1 MSWFSIIKKPL
12 PFIPEDNMPSYFLFP
27 ALMDE
32 GNFNT
37 ILDRIKTSKKFVK
50 SLRGTL
56 SALKDAPEKYYEEYD
71 TGEATLEQFTE
82 RFNKLKELISEI
94 EPDKKY
100 LSENE
105 AISQLNMIRD
115 LINNKKPDEA
125 KQEFSEFNKN
135 TPKYN
140 TKLAFWSN
148 KPRLQQKYLFV
159 SNTLGAKNY
168 ITFKNPPKNKNL
180 LRIFAE
186 LIGGE
191 LSEDIILTDF
201 ENFTQLQEKIRGDSG
216 VSQFYSEHFAPIL
229 GKRKSVGLNFV
240 EGGKS
245 SKIPDNFLISDKKF
259 KAKATFDAN
268 DVFKFIDVLNSGKF
282 AGKKDKFLPKE
293 FDRSA
298 LGPNIEDETVPDML
312 FLTKS
317 GSGAKSVALNPMAS
331 LILKTE
337 FKEDW
342 FSNFFNEFRI
352 NETQTDGEAELEVI
366 DDITES
372 IFLGQD
378 NSRKFNVNVRPF
390 INELVENKSR
400 TDTKAARTA
409 VRKEI
414 RNQMRLSR
422 NIKNIVSNTK
432 DISRRQQL
440 TFLKD
445 YFTVSEFKQLKAT
458 IEKIYDADDLEYQY
472 IDYSGEN
479 VEEDEMGDLAFYVQI
494 TFDDGIRKLNLTP
507 NTIIEKIPDDVLEFS
522 NIPKVRD
529 LITGSSFPEFVKQK
543 ADEMDKLINS
553 KDVGASPLE
562 QLNPKNFISFLSR
575 MADHALNDMTPKEVF
590 KSVKANPQSE
600 EVASRLQD
608 LDKKIPDYLKRIRDA
623 IIKAFEF
630 QMKDIA
636 ENYEKYMT
644 GKNVEN
650 TTKALNAFK
659 EEGLLED

>member
-1 MSWFSIIKKPL
+1 MSWFSVIKKPL

-56 SALKDAPEKYYEEYD
+56 SALKDSPEKYYEEYD

-82 RFNKLKELISEI
+82 RFNKLKELVSEI
-94 EPDKKY
+94 EPEKKY
-100 LSENE
+100 LSESE
-105 AISQLNMIRD
+105 AISQLNQMRD
-115 LINNKKPDEA
+115 LINDTKHDEA
-125 KQEFSEFNKN
+125 KEKFAEFNKN

-168 ITFKNPPKNKNL
+168 ITFENPPENKNL

-191 LSEDIILTDF
+191 LNEGIILTDF
-201 ENFTQLQEKIRGDSG
+201 QNNTEFVQKIKKDKGIL
-216 VSQFYSEHFAPIL
+216 QFYNEHFAGIA
-229 GKRKSVGLNFV
+229 GKRKPVGWKFV
-240 EGGKS
+240 SGGKTS
-245 SKIPDNFLISDKKF
+245 EIPDNFLISDKKF

-293 FDRSA
+293 FPES
-298 LGPNIEDETVPDML
+298 DETVPDML

-352 NETQTDGEAELEVI
+352 NETQSDEEAELEVI
-366 DDITES
+366 NDITES

-378 NSRKFNVNVRPF
+378 NSRKFNVSVRPF
-390 INELVENKSR
+390 INELVENRSR
-400 TDTKAARTA
+400 TDTTQARTA

-414 RNQMRLSR
+414 RNQMQLSR
-422 NIKNIVSNTK
+422 NIKNVVSSAK
-432 DISRRQQL
+432 DTSRRRQL

-445 YFTVSEFKQLKAT
+445 YFTISEFKQLKAT
-458 IEKIYDADDLEYQY
+458 IEKIYGAEDLEYQY

-479 VEEDEMGDLAFYVQI
+479 VDEDEMGDVAFYVQVR
-494 TFDDGIRKLNLTP
+494 FDDGIEEFDITP
-507 NTIIEKIPDDVLEFS
+507 DTIIERIPKDVLQLVFS

-590 KSVKANPQSE
+590 KSVKADPQSE
-600 EVASRLQD
+600 EVASRLQE

-623 IIKAFEF
+623 IIKAFEV

-644 GKNVEN
+644 SKNVGN

>member
-56 SALKDAPEKYYEEYD
+56 SALKDSPEKYYEEYD

-94 EPDKKY
+94 EPEKKY

-105 AISQLNMIRD
+105 AISQLNLMRD
-115 LINNKKPDEA
+115 LINNGKNDEA
-125 KQEFSEFNKN
+125 KKKFAEFNKN
-135 TPKYN
+135 TPKYS
-140 TKLAFWSN
+140 TDSQYWKA
-148 KPRLQQKYLFV
+148 KPKLQQKYLFV

-216 VSQFYSEHFAPIL
+216 VLQFYSENFAPIV
-229 GKRKSVGLNFV
+229 GKRKSAGLNFV

-259 KAKATFDAN
+259 TAKATFDAN

-293 FDRSA
+293 FPDS
-298 LGPNIEDETVPDML
+298 DETVPDML

-352 NETQTDGEAELEVI
+352 NETQSDEEAELEVI

-372 IFLGQD
+372 IFLGQE
-378 NSRKFNVNVRPF
+378 NSRKFNVSVRPF

-422 NIKNIVSNTK
+422 NIKNTVTTAK
-432 DISRRQQL
+432 DTSRRQQL

-445 YFTVSEFKQLKAT
+445 YFTISEFKKLKAT
-458 IEKIYDADDLEYQY
+458 IEKMYGAENLEYQY

-494 TFDDGIRKLNLTP
+494 AFDDGIEERNITP
-507 NTIIEKIPDDVLEFS
+507 NTVIEKIPEDVLQLVFS
-522 NIPKVRD
+522 SIPKVRD

>member
-1 MSWFSIIKKPL
+1 MNWFSVIKKPL

-56 SALKDAPEKYYEEYD
+56 SALKDSPEKYYEEYD

-94 EPDKKY
+94 EPEKKY

-105 AISQLNMIRD
+105 AISQLNMMRD
-115 LINNKKPDEA
+115 LINNGKNNEA
-125 KQEFSEFNKN
+125 KQKFAEFSKN
-135 TPKYN
+135 TPKYS
-140 TKLAFWSN
+140 TDSQYWKA
-148 KPRLQQKYLFV
+148 KPKLQQKYLFV

-168 ITFKNPPKNKNL
+168 ITFKNPPENKNL

-191 LSEDIILTDF
+191 LSEGIILTDF
-201 ENFTQLQEKIRGDSG
+201 DNFKQLQEKIRGDSG

-259 KAKATFDAN
+259 TAKATFDAN

-282 AGKKDKFLPKE
+282 AGKKDRFLPKE
-293 FDRSA
+293 FPDS
-298 LGPNIEDETVPDML
+298 DETVPDML

-317 GSGAKSVALNPMAS
+317 GSGAKSVVLNPMAS

-337 FKEDW
+337 FKDDW

-352 NETQTDGEAELEVI
+352 NETQSDEEAELEVI

-372 IFLGQD
+372 IFLGQE
-378 NSRKFNVNVRPF
+378 NSRKFNVSVRPF

-422 NIKNIVSNTK
+422 NIKNAVTTAK
-432 DISRRQQL
+432 DTSRRQQL

-445 YFTVSEFKQLKAT
+445 YFTISEFKQLKPT
-458 IEKIYDADDLEYQY
+458 IEKIYGADDLEYQY

-479 VEEDEMGDLAFYVQI
+479 VEEDEMGDLAFYVQV
-494 TFDDGIRKLNLTP
+494 TFDDGIRELNLTP
-507 NTIIEKIPDDVLEFS
+507 NTIIEKIPEDVLQLVFS

-543 ADEMDKLINS
+543 ADEMDELINS

-608 LDKKIPDYLKRIRDA
+608 LDKKIPDYLKRIRNA
-623 IIKAFEF
+623 IIKAFEV

-644 GKNVEN
+644 SKNIQN

>member
-1 MSWFSIIKKPL
+1 MIGMNWFSVIKKPL

-56 SALKDAPEKYYEEYD
+56 SALKDSPEKYYEEYD

-94 EPDKKY
+94 EPEKKY

-105 AISQLNMIRD
+105 AISQLNMMRD
-115 LINNKKPDEA
+115 LINNGKNNEA
-125 KQEFSEFNKN
+125 KQKFAEFSKN
-135 TPKYN
+135 TPKYS
-140 TKLAFWSN
+140 TDSQYWKA
-148 KPRLQQKYLFV
+148 KPKLQQKYLFV

-168 ITFKNPPKNKNL
+168 ITFKNPPENKNL

-191 LSEDIILTDF
+191 LSEGIILTDF
-201 ENFTQLQEKIRGDSG
+201 DNFKQLQEKIRGDSG

-229 GKRKSVGLNFV
+229 GKRKSAGLNFV

-259 KAKATFDAN
+259 TAKATFDAN

-282 AGKKDKFLPKE
+282 AGKKDRFLPKE
-293 FDRSA
+293 FPDS
-298 LGPNIEDETVPDML
+298 DETVPDML

-317 GSGAKSVALNPMAS
+317 GSGAKSVVLNPMAS

-337 FKEDW
+337 FKDDW

-352 NETQTDGEAELEVI
+352 NETQSDEEAELEVI

-372 IFLGQD
+372 IFLGQE
-378 NSRKFNVNVRPF
+378 NSRKFNVSVRPF

-422 NIKNIVSNTK
+422 NIKNAVTTAK
-432 DISRRQQL
+432 DTSRRQQL

-445 YFTVSEFKQLKAT
+445 YFTISEFKQLKPT
-458 IEKIYDADDLEYQY
+458 IEKIYGAEDLEYQY

-479 VEEDEMGDLAFYVQI
+479 VEEDEMGDLAFYVQV
-494 TFDDGIRKLNLTP
+494 TFDDGIRELNLTP
-507 NTIIEKIPDDVLEFS
+507 NTIIEKIPEDVLQLVFS

-543 ADEMDKLINS
+543 ADEMDELINS

-608 LDKKIPDYLKRIRDA
+608 LDKKIPDYLKRIRNA
-623 IIKAFEF
+623 IIKAFEV

-644 GKNVEN
+644 SKNIQN

>member
-1 MSWFSIIKKPL
+1 MNWFSVIKKPL

-56 SALKDAPEKYYEEYD
+56 SALKDSPEKYYEEYD

-94 EPDKKY
+94 EPEKKY

-105 AISQLNMIRD
+105 AISQLNMMRD
-115 LINNKKPDEA
+115 LINNGKNNEA
-125 KQEFSEFNKN
+125 KQKFAEFSKN
-135 TPKYN
+135 TPKYS
-140 TKLAFWSN
+140 TDSQYWKA
-148 KPRLQQKYLFV
+148 KPKLQQKYLFV

-168 ITFKNPPKNKNL
+168 ITFKNPPENKNL

-191 LSEDIILTDF
+191 LSEGIILTDF
-201 ENFTQLQEKIRGDSG
+201 DNFKQLQEKIRGDSG

-229 GKRKSVGLNFV
+229 GKRKSAGLNFV

-259 KAKATFDAN
+259 TAKATFDAN

-282 AGKKDKFLPKE
+282 AGKKDRFLPKE
-293 FDRSA
+293 FPDS
-298 LGPNIEDETVPDML
+298 DETVPDML

-317 GSGAKSVALNPMAS
+317 GSGAKSVVLNPMAS

-337 FKEDW
+337 FKDDW

-352 NETQTDGEAELEVI
+352 NETQSDEEAELEVI

-372 IFLGQD
+372 IFLGQE
-378 NSRKFNVNVRPF
+378 NSRKFNVSVRPF

-422 NIKNIVSNTK
+422 NIKNAVTTAK
-432 DISRRQQL
+432 DTSRRQQL

-445 YFTVSEFKQLKAT
+445 YFTISEFKQLKPT
-458 IEKIYDADDLEYQY
+458 IEKIYGAEDLEYQY

-479 VEEDEMGDLAFYVQI
+479 VEEDEMGDLAFYVQV
-494 TFDDGIRKLNLTP
+494 TFDDGIRELNLTP
-507 NTIIEKIPDDVLEFS
+507 NTIIEKIPEDVLQLVFS

-543 ADEMDKLINS
+543 ADEMDELINS

-608 LDKKIPDYLKRIRDA
+608 LDKKIPDYLKRIRNA
-623 IIKAFEF
+623 IIKAFEV

-644 GKNVEN
+644 SKNIQN

>member
-1 MSWFSIIKKPL
+1 MIGMNWFSVIKKPL

-56 SALKDAPEKYYEEYD
+56 SALKDSPEKYYEEYD

-94 EPDKKY
+94 EPEKKY

-105 AISQLNMIRD
+105 AISQLNMMRD
-115 LINNKKPDEA
+115 LINNGKNDEA
-125 KQEFSEFNKN
+125 KQKFAEFSKN
-135 TPKYN
+135 TPKYS
-140 TKLAFWSN
+140 TDSQYWKA
-148 KPRLQQKYLFV
+148 KPKLQQKYLFV

-191 LSEDIILTDF
+191 LSEGIILTDF
-201 ENFTQLQEKIRGDSG
+201 DNFKQLQEKIRGDSG

-229 GKRKSVGLNFV
+229 GKRKSAGLNFV

-259 KAKATFDAN
+259 TAKATFDAN

-282 AGKKDKFLPKE
+282 AGKKDRFLPKE
-293 FDRSA
+293 FPDS
-298 LGPNIEDETVPDML
+298 DETVPDML

-317 GSGAKSVALNPMAS
+317 GSGAKSVVLNPMAS

-337 FKEDW
+337 FKDDW

-352 NETQTDGEAELEVI
+352 NETQSDEEAELEVI

-372 IFLGQD
+372 IFLGQE
-378 NSRKFNVNVRPF
+378 NSRKFNVSVRPF

-422 NIKNIVSNTK
+422 NIKNAVTTAK
-432 DISRRQQL
+432 DTSRRQQL

-445 YFTVSEFKQLKAT
+445 YFTISEFKQLKPT
-458 IEKIYDADDLEYQY
+458 IEKIYGAEDLEYQY

-479 VEEDEMGDLAFYVQI
+479 VEEDEMGDLAFYVQV
-494 TFDDGIRKLNLTP
+494 TFDDGIRELNLTP
-507 NTIIEKIPDDVLEFS
+507 NTIIEKIPEDVLQLVFS

-543 ADEMDKLINS
+543 ADEMDELINS

-608 LDKKIPDYLKRIRDA
+608 LDKKIPDYLKRIRNA
-623 IIKAFEF
+623 IIKAFEV

-644 GKNVEN
+644 SKNIQN

>member
-1 MSWFSIIKKPL
+1 MIGMNWFSVIKKPL

-56 SALKDAPEKYYEEYD
+56 SALKDSPEKYYEEYD

-94 EPDKKY
+94 EPEKKY

-105 AISQLNMIRD
+105 AISQLNMMRD
-115 LINNKKPDEA
+115 LINNGKNNEA
-125 KQEFSEFNKN
+125 KQKFAEFSKN
-135 TPKYN
+135 TPKYS
-140 TKLAFWSN
+140 TDSQYWKA
-148 KPRLQQKYLFV
+148 KPKLQQKYLFV

-168 ITFKNPPKNKNL
+168 ITFKNPPENKNL

-191 LSEDIILTDF
+191 LSEGIILTDF
-201 ENFTQLQEKIRGDSG
+201 DNFKQLQEKIRGDSG

-259 KAKATFDAN
+259 TAKATFDAN

-282 AGKKDKFLPKE
+282 AGKKDRFLPKE
-293 FDRSA
+293 FPDS
-298 LGPNIEDETVPDML
+298 DETVPDML

-317 GSGAKSVALNPMAS
+317 GSGAKSVVLNPMAS

-337 FKEDW
+337 FKDDW

-352 NETQTDGEAELEVI
+352 NETQSDEEAELEVI

-372 IFLGQD
+372 IFLGQE
-378 NSRKFNVNVRPF
+378 NSRKFNVSVRPF

-422 NIKNIVSNTK
+422 NIKNAVTTAK
-432 DISRRQQL
+432 DTSRRQQL

-445 YFTVSEFKQLKAT
+445 YFTISEFKQLKPT
-458 IEKIYDADDLEYQY
+458 IEKIYGAEDLEYQY

-479 VEEDEMGDLAFYVQI
+479 VEEDEMGDLAFYVQV
-494 TFDDGIRKLNLTP
+494 TFDDGIRELNLTP
-507 NTIIEKIPDDVLEFS
+507 NTIIEKIPEDVLQLVFS

-543 ADEMDKLINS
+543 ADEMDELINS

-608 LDKKIPDYLKRIRDA
+608 LDKKIPDYLKRIRNA
-623 IIKAFEF
+623 IIKAFEV

-644 GKNVEN
+644 SKNIQN

>member
-1 MSWFSIIKKPL
+1 MNWFSVIKKPL

-56 SALKDAPEKYYEEYD
+56 SALKDSPEKYYEEYD

-94 EPDKKY
+94 EPEKKY

-105 AISQLNMIRD
+105 AISQLNMMRD
-115 LINNKKPDEA
+115 LINNGKNDEA
-125 KQEFSEFNKN
+125 KQKFSEFSKN
-135 TPKYN
+135 TPKYS
-140 TKLAFWSN
+140 TDSQYWKA
-148 KPRLQQKYLFV
+148 KPKLQQKYLFV

-191 LSEDIILTDF
+191 LSEGIILTDF
-201 ENFTQLQEKIRGDSG
+201 DNFKQLQEKIRGDSG

-229 GKRKSVGLNFV
+229 GKRKSAGLNFV

-259 KAKATFDAN
+259 TAKATFDAN

-282 AGKKDKFLPKE
+282 AGKKDRFLPKE
-293 FDRSA
+293 FPDS
-298 LGPNIEDETVPDML
+298 DETVPDML

-317 GSGAKSVALNPMAS
+317 GSGAKSVVLNPMAS

-337 FKEDW
+337 FKDDW

-352 NETQTDGEAELEVI
+352 NETQSDEEAELEVI

-372 IFLGQD
+372 IFLGQE
-378 NSRKFNVNVRPF
+378 NSRKFNVSVRPF

-422 NIKNIVSNTK
+422 NIKNAVTTAK
-432 DISRRQQL
+432 DTSRRQQL

-445 YFTVSEFKQLKAT
+445 YFTISEFKQLKPT
-458 IEKIYDADDLEYQY
+458 IEKIYGADDLEYQY

-479 VEEDEMGDLAFYVQI
+479 VEEDEMGDLAFYVQV
-494 TFDDGIRKLNLTP
+494 TFDDGIRELNLTP
-507 NTIIEKIPDDVLEFS
+507 NTIIEKIPEDVLQLVFS

-543 ADEMDKLINS
+543 ADEMDELINS

-608 LDKKIPDYLKRIRDA
+608 LDKKIPDYLKRIRNA
-623 IIKAFEF
+623 IIKAFEV

-644 GKNVEN
+644 SKNIQN

>member
-1 MSWFSIIKKPL
+1 MIGMNWFSVIKKPL

-56 SALKDAPEKYYEEYD
+56 SALKDSPEKYYEEYD

-94 EPDKKY
+94 EPEKKY

-105 AISQLNMIRD
+105 AISQLNMMRD
-115 LINNKKPDEA
+115 LINNGKNNEA
-125 KQEFSEFNKN
+125 KQKFAEFSKN
-135 TPKYN
+135 TPKYS
-140 TKLAFWSN
+140 TDSQYWKA
-148 KPRLQQKYLFV
+148 KPKLQQKYLFV

-168 ITFKNPPKNKNL
+168 ITFKNPPENKNL

-191 LSEDIILTDF
+191 LSEGIILTDF
-201 ENFTQLQEKIRGDSG
+201 DNFTQLQEKIRGDSG

-229 GKRKSVGLNFV
+229 GKRKSAGLNFV

-259 KAKATFDAN
+259 TAKATFDAN

-282 AGKKDKFLPKE
+282 AGKKDRFLPKE
-293 FDRSA
+293 FPDS
-298 LGPNIEDETVPDML
+298 DETVPDML

-317 GSGAKSVALNPMAS
+317 GSGAKSVVLNPMAS

-337 FKEDW
+337 FKDDW

-352 NETQTDGEAELEVI
+352 NETQSDEEAELEVI

-372 IFLGQD
+372 IFLGQE
-378 NSRKFNVNVRPF
+378 NSRKFNVSVRPF

-422 NIKNIVSNTK
+422 NIKNAVTTAK
-432 DISRRQQL
+432 DTSRRQQL

-445 YFTVSEFKQLKAT
+445 YFTISEFKQLKPT
-458 IEKIYDADDLEYQY
+458 IEKIYGAEDLEYQY

-479 VEEDEMGDLAFYVQI
+479 VEEDEMGDLAFYVQV
-494 TFDDGIRKLNLTP
+494 TFDDGIRELNLTP
-507 NTIIEKIPDDVLEFS
+507 NTIIEKIPEDVLQLVFS

-543 ADEMDKLINS
+543 ADEMDELINS

-608 LDKKIPDYLKRIRDA
+608 LDKKIPDYLKRIRNA
-623 IIKAFEF
+623 IIKAFEV

-644 GKNVEN
+644 SKNIQN

>member
-1 MSWFSIIKKPL
+1 MNWFSVIKKPL

-56 SALKDAPEKYYEEYD
+56 SALKDSPEKYYEEYD

-94 EPDKKY
+94 EPEKKY

-105 AISQLNMIRD
+105 AISQLNMMRD
-115 LINNKKPDEA
+115 LINNGKNDEA
-125 KQEFSEFNKN
+125 KQKFSEFSKN
-135 TPKYN
+135 TPKYS
-140 TKLAFWSN
+140 TDSQYWKA
-148 KPRLQQKYLFV
+148 KPKLQQKYLFV

-168 ITFKNPPKNKNL
+168 ITFKNPPENKNL

-191 LSEDIILTDF
+191 LSEGIILTDF
-201 ENFTQLQEKIRGDSG
+201 DNFTQLQEKIRGDSG

-245 SKIPDNFLISDKKF
+245 SKIPDNFLISDKEF
-259 KAKATFDAN
+259 KAKATFNAD

-282 AGKKDKFLPKE
+282 AGKKDRFLPKE
-293 FDRSA
+293 FPDS
-298 LGPNIEDETVPDML
+298 DETVPDML

-317 GSGAKSVALNPMAS
+317 GSGAKSVVLNPMAS

-337 FKEDW
+337 FKDDW

-352 NETQTDGEAELEVI
+352 NETQSDEEAELEVI

-372 IFLGQD
+372 IFLGQE
-378 NSRKFNVNVRPF
+378 NSRKFNVSVRPF

-422 NIKNIVSNTK
+422 NIKNAVTTAK
-432 DISRRQQL
+432 DTSRRQQL

-445 YFTVSEFKQLKAT
+445 YFTISEFKQLKPT
-458 IEKIYDADDLEYQY
+458 IEKIYGAEDLEYQY

-479 VEEDEMGDLAFYVQI
+479 VEEDEMGDLAFYVQV
-494 TFDDGIRKLNLTP
+494 TFDDGIRELNLTP
-507 NTIIEKIPDDVLEFS
+507 NTIIEKIPEDVLQLVFS

-543 ADEMDKLINS
+543 ADEMDELINS

-608 LDKKIPDYLKRIRDA
+608 LDKKIPDYLKRIRNA
-623 IIKAFEF
+623 IIKAFEV

-644 GKNVEN
+644 SKNIQN

>member
-1 MSWFSIIKKPL
+1 MIGMNWFSVIKKPL

-56 SALKDAPEKYYEEYD
+56 SALKDSPEKYYEEYD

-94 EPDKKY
+94 EPEKKY

-105 AISQLNMIRD
+105 AISQLNMMRD
-115 LINNKKPDEA
+115 LINNGKNNEA
-125 KQEFSEFNKN
+125 KQKFAEFSKN
-135 TPKYN
+135 TPKYS
-140 TKLAFWSN
+140 TDSQYWKA
-148 KPRLQQKYLFV
+148 KPKLQQKYLFV

-168 ITFKNPPKNKNL
+168 ITFKNPPENKNL

-191 LSEDIILTDF
+191 LSEGIILTDF
-201 ENFTQLQEKIRGDSG
+201 DNFTQLQEKIRGDSG

-229 GKRKSVGLNFV
+229 GKRKSAGLNFV

-259 KAKATFDAN
+259 TAKATFDAN

-282 AGKKDKFLPKE
+282 AGKKDRFLPKE
-293 FDRSA
+293 FPDS
-298 LGPNIEDETVPDML
+298 DETVPDML

-317 GSGAKSVALNPMAS
+317 GSGAKSVVLNPMAS

-337 FKEDW
+337 FKDDW

-352 NETQTDGEAELEVI
+352 NETQSDEEAELEVI

-372 IFLGQD
+372 IFLGQE
-378 NSRKFNVNVRPF
+378 NSRKFNVSVRPF

-422 NIKNIVSNTK
+422 NIKNAVTTAK
-432 DISRRQQL
+432 DTSRRQQL

-458 IEKIYDADDLEYQY
+458 IEKIYGADDLEYQY

-479 VEEDEMGDLAFYVQI
+479 VEEDEMGDLAFYVQV
-494 TFDDGIRKLNLTP
+494 TFDDGIRELNLTP
-507 NTIIEKIPDDVLEFS
+507 NTIIEKIPEDVLQLVFS

-543 ADEMDKLINS
+543 ADEMDELINS

-608 LDKKIPDYLKRIRDA
+608 LDKKIPDYLKRIRNA
-623 IIKAFEF
+623 IIKAFEV

-644 GKNVEN
+644 SKNIQN

>member
-1 MSWFSIIKKPL
+1 MNWFSVIKKPL

-56 SALKDAPEKYYEEYD
+56 SALKDSPEKYYEEYD

-94 EPDKKY
+94 EPEKKY

-105 AISQLNMIRD
+105 AISQLNMMRD
-115 LINNKKPDEA
+115 LINNGKNNEA
-125 KQEFSEFNKN
+125 KQKFAEFSKN
-135 TPKYN
+135 TPKYS
-140 TKLAFWSN
+140 TDSQYWKA
-148 KPRLQQKYLFV
+148 KPKLQQKYLFV

-168 ITFKNPPKNKNL
+168 ITFKNPPENKNL

-191 LSEDIILTDF
+191 LSEGIILTDF
-201 ENFTQLQEKIRGDSG
+201 DNFTQLQEKIRGDSG

-245 SKIPDNFLISDKKF
+245 SKIPDNFLISDKEF
-259 KAKATFDAN
+259 KAKATFNAD

-282 AGKKDKFLPKE
+282 AGKKDRFLPKE
-293 FDRSA
+293 FPDS
-298 LGPNIEDETVPDML
+298 DETVPDML

-317 GSGAKSVALNPMAS
+317 GSGAKSVVLNPMAS

-337 FKEDW
+337 FKDDW

-352 NETQTDGEAELEVI
+352 NETQSDEEAELEVI

-372 IFLGQD
+372 IFLGQE
-378 NSRKFNVNVRPF
+378 NSRKFNVSVRPF

-422 NIKNIVSNTK
+422 NIKNAVTTAK
-432 DISRRQQL
+432 DTSRRQQL

-445 YFTVSEFKQLKAT
+445 YFTISEFKQLKPT
-458 IEKIYDADDLEYQY
+458 IEKIYGAEDLEYQY

-479 VEEDEMGDLAFYVQI
+479 VEEDEMGDLAFYVQV
-494 TFDDGIRKLNLTP
+494 TFDDGIRELNLTP
-507 NTIIEKIPDDVLEFS
+507 NTIIEKIPEDVLQLVFS

-543 ADEMDKLINS
+543 ADEMDELINS

-608 LDKKIPDYLKRIRDA
+608 LDKKIPDYLKRIRNA
-623 IIKAFEF
+623 IIKAFEV

-644 GKNVEN
+644 SKNIQN

>member
-1 MSWFSIIKKPL
+1 MIGMNWFSVIKKPL

-56 SALKDAPEKYYEEYD
+56 SALKDSPEKYYEEYD

-94 EPDKKY
+94 EPEKKY

-105 AISQLNMIRD
+105 AISQLNMMRD
-115 LINNKKPDEA
+115 LINNGKNNEA
-125 KQEFSEFNKN
+125 KQKFAEFSKN
-135 TPKYN
+135 TPKYS
-140 TKLAFWSN
+140 TDSQYWKA
-148 KPRLQQKYLFV
+148 KPKLQQKYLFV

-168 ITFKNPPKNKNL
+168 ITFKNPPENKNL

-191 LSEDIILTDF
+191 LSEGIILTDF
-201 ENFTQLQEKIRGDSG
+201 DNFTQLQEKIRGDSG

-229 GKRKSVGLNFV
+229 GKRKSAGLNFV

-259 KAKATFDAN
+259 TAKATFDAN

-282 AGKKDKFLPKE
+282 AGKKDRFLPKE
-293 FDRSA
+293 FPDS
-298 LGPNIEDETVPDML
+298 DETVPDML

-317 GSGAKSVALNPMAS
+317 GSGAKSVVLNPMAS

-337 FKEDW
+337 FKDDW

-352 NETQTDGEAELEVI
+352 NETQSDEEAELEVI

-372 IFLGQD
+372 IFLGQE
-378 NSRKFNVNVRPF
+378 NSRKFNVSVRPF

-422 NIKNIVSNTK
+422 NIKNAVTTAK
-432 DISRRQQL
+432 DTSRRQQL

-445 YFTVSEFKQLKAT
+445 YFTISEFKQLKPT
-458 IEKIYDADDLEYQY
+458 IEKIYGADDLEYQY

-479 VEEDEMGDLAFYVQI
+479 VEEDEMGDLAFYVQV
-494 TFDDGIRKLNLTP
+494 TFDDGIRELNLTP
-507 NTIIEKIPDDVLEFS
+507 NTIIEKIPEDVLQLVFS

-543 ADEMDKLINS
+543 ADEMDELINS

-608 LDKKIPDYLKRIRDA
+608 LDKKIPDYLKRIRNA
-623 IIKAFEF
+623 IIKAFEV

-644 GKNVEN
+644 SKNIQN

>member
-56 SALKDAPEKYYEEYD
+56 SALKDSPEKYYEEYD

-94 EPDKKY
+94 EPEKKY

-105 AISQLNMIRD
+105 AISQLNMMRD
-115 LINNKKPDEA
+115 LINNGKNDEA
-125 KQEFSEFNKN
+125 KKKFAEFNKN
-135 TPKYN
+135 TPKYS
-140 TKLAFWSN
+140 TDSQYWKA
-148 KPRLQQKYLFV
+148 KPKLQQKYLFV

-168 ITFKNPPKNKNL
+168 ITFENPPKNKNL

-191 LSEDIILTDF
+191 LNEDIILTDF
-201 ENFTQLQEKIRGDSG
+201 QNSTEFVQKIKKDEGIL
-216 VSQFYSEHFAPIL
+216 QFYNEHFAGIA
-229 GKRKSVGLNFV
+229 GKRKPVGWKFV
-240 EGGKS
+240 SGGKS

-259 KAKATFDAN
+259 TAKATFDAN

-293 FDRSA
+293 FPDS
-298 LGPNIEDETVPDML
+298 DETVPDML

-342 FSNFFNEFRI
+342 FSSFFNEFRI
-352 NETQTDGEAELEVI
+352 NETQTDEEAELEVI

-372 IFLGQD
+372 IFVGQD
-378 NSRKFNVNVRPF
+378 NSRKFNVSVRPF
-390 INELVENKSR
+390 INELIENKSR
-400 TDTKAARTA
+400 TDTTQARTA

-414 RNQMRLSR
+414 RNQMRLSQ
-422 NIKNIVSNTK
+422 NIKAIVENTK
-432 DISRRQQL
+432 NSSRREQL
-440 TFLKD
+440 NYLED
-445 YFTVSEFKQLKAT
+445 YFTISEFNKLKPA
-458 IEKIYDADDLEYQY
+458 IEEKYNPDDYDYFIEY
-472 IDYSGEN
+472 IDYSGQTIPETK
-479 VEEDEMGDLAFYVQI
+479 DMQKDLVFYVGI
-494 TFDDGIRKLNLTP
+494 TVDDGDKEIEIKPNDIRNHVP
-507 NTIIEKIPDDVLEFS
+507 EKT
-522 NIPKVRD
+522 NIPEIRD
-529 LITGSSFPEFVKQK
+529 LVVSSSFPEFVKQNV
-543 ADEMDKLINS
+543 DELDELINRRDIS
-553 KDVGASPLE
+553 SNPVE

-608 LDKKIPDYLKRIRDA
+608 LDKKIPDYLKRIRNA
-623 IIKAFEF
+623 IIEAFKV

-644 GKNVEN
+644 GKNIQN

-659 EEGLLED
+659 DSGLLGE